1 MNPLHPFDTYNS
13 INYEIASEDEFDELN
28 AEDVGSDGDSS
39 SEQSL
44 SNSSFVVDDDFV
56 EEGEGEKD
64 FVSNYKQKLGHDR
77 WIKQGNDLQEY

>member
-39 SEQSL
+39 SE
-44 SNSSFVVDDDFV
+44 
-56 EEGEGEKD
+56 
-64 FVSNYKQKLGHDR
+64 
-77 WIKQGNDLQEY
+77 